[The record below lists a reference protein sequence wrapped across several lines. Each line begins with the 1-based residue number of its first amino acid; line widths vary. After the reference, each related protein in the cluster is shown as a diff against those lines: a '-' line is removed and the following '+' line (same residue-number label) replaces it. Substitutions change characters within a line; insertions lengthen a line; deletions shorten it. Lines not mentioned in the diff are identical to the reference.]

1 MSSPSIKHELHDFVQ
16 FATRHV
22 EHGEACESVEN
33 LVQLWRNET
42 EYAEA
47 VEDVHQGLRDDADG
61 RAEPVTDAFA
71 NIRRQ
76 LGIAE

>member
-1 MSSPSIKHELHDFVQ
+1 MSSPSIKNELQDFVQ
-16 FATRHV
+16 FATRRV
-22 EHGEACESVEN
+22 EHGEGGESVED

-47 VEDVHQGLRDDADG
+47 VEDVHQGLMDDADG
-61 RAEPVTDAFA
+61 RAEPIADAFA
-71 NIRRQ
+71 TIRRQ